1 MVVGEGSMSK
11 TLVMAASQANTVD
24 LIAGVLCLDFANTVE
39 PRRVPRHGGTP
50 QEYLRNY
57 MDVIAW
63 SQHAA
68 TLTGREAEELRIQ
81 AEKHP
86 RVAQS
91 TFERIIILR
100 EAIYRVYFAIAHK
113 QVPGTVDLDILSTAY
128 GQAMRHAQ
136 ITRIALGF
144 DLVWKGDSTD
154 LERVLW
160 PIARSAVELLLE
172 RDLERVKD
180 CPSGEDGCGWLFY
193 DKSKNNSRRWCSM
206 RGCGGPAKERRRA
219 ARRYSNVKQ

>member
-1 MVVGEGSMSK
+1 MSK
-11 TLVMAASQANTVD
+11 TLVLATSQANTVD

-39 PRRVPRHGGTP
+39 VRRAPRHGGTP

-57 MDVIAW
+57 ADVLAW
-63 SQHAA
+63 SQHAG
-68 TLTGREAEELRIQ
+68 TLTEREAEELRIQ
-81 AEKHP
+81 AEKYP

-91 TFERIIILR
+91 TFGRTIALR
-100 EAIYRVYFAIAHK
+100 EAIYRVYFALAHK
-113 QVPGTVDLDILSTAY
+113 RGPLTADLNILTTVY
-128 GQAMRHAQ
+128 GQAMQSAQ
-136 ITRIALGF
+136 LTHIASGF
-144 DLVWKGDSTD
+144 DWVWNGDNTD
-154 LERVLW
+154 VERILW

-172 RDLERVKD
+172 GDLERVKE

-219 ARRYSNVKQ
+219 ARRNSHVKR